1 TAMDG
6 CFSLRAAWMP
16 LEDDSS
22 VILTSIH
29 SVRKIRFPAPLLKI
43 PYTLPSTFPSC
54 LPVPPPTNPSLK
66 LSVFGQYAQKN
77 KKSHQKTW
85 VNRFGQE
92 KVIHN

>member
-43 PYTLPSTFPSC
+43 PYTLPSTSPSC
-54 LPVPPPTNPSLK
+54 LPCLW
-66 LSVFGQYAQKN
+66 L
-77 KKSHQKTW
+77 HQK
-85 VNRFGQE
+85 RLQPMAE
-92 KVIHN
+92 ALK